1 MVPQTGF
8 ILKWGITGYD
18 ILMLNSIRSLVA
30 WHFSWEPPLSFDKT
44 NYGPHLAVT
53 HGKTLTR
60 SIKVLPATVLFHSLN
75 PNWEIKAWN
84 YLEINWS
91 VAFWWQDQMSL
102 NRYPGL
108 DHFCT
113 LACWPISPRH
123 GKKLKRNRQEN
134 VIYKLSHRM
143 YPTYSG
149 HIELLLTILARLLN
163 IIGQRESTFK
173 TEVESEVGNAKRLNF
188 SILSTFVFKRQS
200 INHLHTWTI
209 STTAPSPP
217 HSSPPPPPFQS
228 ASTLS
233 LQI

>member
-1 MVPQTGF
+1 
-8 ILKWGITGYD
+8 
-18 ILMLNSIRSLVA
+18 
-30 WHFSWEPPLSFDKT
+30 
-44 NYGPHLAVT
+44 
-53 HGKTLTR
+53 
-60 SIKVLPATVLFHSLN
+60 
-75 PNWEIKAWN
+75 
-84 YLEINWS
+84 
-91 VAFWWQDQMSL
+91 MSL

-173 TEVESEVGNAKRLNF
+173 TEVESEVGNAKCLNF

-200 INHLHTWTI
+200 ISHLHTWTI

-217 HSSPPPPPFQS
+217 HPRILPHLHPHSNQHLPYLFRFKVYTTPIFFK
-228 ASTLS
+228 
-233 LQI
+233 